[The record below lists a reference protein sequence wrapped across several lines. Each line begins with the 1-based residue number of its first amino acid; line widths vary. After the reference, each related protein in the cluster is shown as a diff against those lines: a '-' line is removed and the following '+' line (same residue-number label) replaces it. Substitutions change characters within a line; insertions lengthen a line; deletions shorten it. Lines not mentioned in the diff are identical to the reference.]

1 VLGSSWFL
9 VFGVALLRLPTLRRN
24 TRSTAS
30 TTPDARPAGR
40 SGMAAG
46 DWKDMFLAAC
56 DGDVELVR
64 CYVEKG
70 VDVDYTPPSSSP
82 RHS

>member
-1 VLGSSWFL
+1 
-9 VFGVALLRLPTLRRN
+9 
-24 TRSTAS
+24 
-30 TTPDARPAGR
+30 
-40 SGMAAG
+40 MAAG

>member
-1 VLGSSWFL
+1 
-9 VFGVALLRLPTLRRN
+9 
-24 TRSTAS
+24 
-30 TTPDARPAGR
+30 
-40 SGMAAG
+40 MAAG

-70 VDVDYTPPSSSP
+70 WTSTTRPELQSTALVACLLAGHERAATFADTFDLTAP
-82 RHS
+82 RGTLQ